1 MITVI
6 SRVIIIERNHLEM
19 IIQWENSYLKEIKQS
34 CIKYIMVNKTTL

>member
-19 IIQWENSYLKEIKQS
+19 IIQWENFYLKEIKQS
-34 CIKYIMVNKTTL
+34 YIKYIMVNKTTL

>member
-34 CIKYIMVNKTTL
+34 YIKYIMVNKTTL